1 MFKSKKSNNTNI
13 YKLIE
18 IVLLFIVTPIVL
30 ITPTHV
36 SIKIGY
42 LLLGVIYISF
52 VSSKKEAFKKRK
64 IESKISNNA
73 LKRIGLRF
81 IVIAVSTTLFVYFQD
96 RTLLFSVMLNKT
108 SLWLKFNLIYV
119 LVSVIP
125 QELIYRTFFVKRY
138 QKLFKNEFLF
148 IIINAALFSFGHI
161 WFQSWIVLGFT
172 FVGGVLFIKTYLKT
186 KSLGLVLFE
195 HSLYGVWL
203 YTVGY
208 GKLFL
213 FPV

>member
-1 MFKSKKSNNTNI
+1 MITYNKTNT

-18 IVLLFIVTPIVL
+18 IVLLFIVAPIVL
-30 ITPTHV
+30 MLSIPI

-42 LLLGVIYISF
+42 LLLGIIYISF
-52 VSSKKEAFKKRK
+52 VSIKKETFTRRK
-64 IESKISNNA
+64 IEFKISKSV
-73 LKRIGLRF
+73 LKSIGLRF
-81 IVIAVSTTLFVYFQD
+81 IVIAISTTLFIYFQD
-96 RTLLFSVMLNKT
+96 SASLFSVMLNKT

-148 IIINAALFSFGHI
+148 VLINAALFSFAHI
-161 WFQSWIVLGFT
+161 WFQSWVVLGFT
-172 FVGGVLFIKTYLKT
+172 FIGGIFFIKTYLKT
-186 KSLGLVLFE
+186 KSLWLVLLE
-195 HSLYGVWL
+195 HSLYGIWL